1 MTPAVEVRDL
11 FCLYRGPGGDV
22 AAVRGLSLVVE
33 PGERVVVHGPNG
45 SGKTTLLRVLLGEL
59 PPSAGLVHVGG
70 QSVPAWAV
78 ARGLADNGG
87 AASRAR
93 LRGRRIGYVE
103 QNAARVLRPE
113 ISVLDNVAL
122 QLRIGGVAG
131 KKARSQAGEV
141 LDRLGLEALSQRRPE
156 SLSGGEAQRVGVAAA
171 IAHGPSLLLADEPTG
186 SLDRATADAVYE
198 LLSEA
203 AQSTGAA
210 LLLVSHDEGAARVA
224 DRVVR
229 IRDGRVSE
237 QWGPGHSEETLVV
250 DDRGWV
256 RLPEVLRRSTG
267 ALSGVVASLHNGAI
281 RLVGTGADH
290 PPASSP
296 ETTAATAPA
305 DAPDHVAEIRPG
317 PAARITAVSVDRA
330 GRSVL
335 DGVDLEIP
343 RQALTVVSG
352 RSGSGKSTL
361 LRLLAGL
368 DRPDSGQVEVEGVD
382 LGDLDRDALADLR
395 RARVAYAGQAVHL
408 AESLEVAETLQIARA
423 GRGLPEDPALV
434 EHWLGALDLDG
445 FGNRQVRLLSGGER
459 QRVAVA
465 RALSVQADLVIVDE
479 PTAQL
484 DEAHAELLAAAL
496 QLAASRGAAVVAAS
510 HDPVLTSAAARLL
523 TLA

>member
-59 PPSAGLVHVGG
+59 SPSAGLVHVGG
-70 QSVPAWAV
+70 QSVPAWAST
-78 ARGLADNGG
+78 RGLADNGG

-122 QLRIGGVAG
+122 QLRIGGMAARS
-131 KKARSQAGEV
+131 ARSQAGEV
-141 LDRLGLEALSQRRPE
+141 LERLGLADLSQRRPE

-171 IAHGPSLLLADEPTG
+171 IAHAPSLLLADEPTG
-186 SLDRATADAVYE
+186 SLDRATADDVYE

-229 IRDGRVSE
+229 MRDGRVSE
-237 QWGPGHSEETLVV
+237 QWGPGHAEETLVV

-281 RLVGTGADH
+281 RLVGTGAEH
-290 PPASSP
+290 PPAGSP
-296 ETTAATAPA
+296 AAPA
-305 DAPDHVAEIRPG
+305 DTDPASADRMAEVRSG
-317 PAARITAVSVDRA
+317 PAARIAGVSVHRA

-335 DGVDLEIP
+335 DHVDLEIP

-368 DRPDSGQVEVEGVD
+368 DRPDSGHVEVEGTD

-395 RARVAYAGQAVHL
+395 RAGVAYAGQAVHL

-423 GRGLPEDPALV
+423 GRGLPEDQALV
-434 EHWLGALDLDG
+434 EQWLSALDLDG
-445 FGNRQVRLLSGGER
+445 FGSRQVRLLSGGER

-465 RALSVQADLVIVDE
+465 RALSVQAELVIVDE

-484 DEAHAELLAAAL
+484 DEAHAELLAATL

-510 HDPVLTSAAARLL
+510 HDPVLTSAAACLL